1 VPAVGPGPSS
11 LNAPQLRRWPGP
23 KQANE
28 TLSFMKDTERS
39 PDSIFERKQRLEAA
53 MAAGLQQEAARH
65 EAAVKNMHRLRALR
79 LERDQKAK
87 GL

>member
-1 VPAVGPGPSS
+1 
-11 LNAPQLRRWPGP
+11 
-23 KQANE
+23 
-28 TLSFMKDTERS
+28 MKGTVRS
-39 PDSIFERKQRLEAA
+39 PNSVFERKQRLEAA

-87 GL
+87 GP